1 LRRVSISEIV
11 EKPVSGEW
19 GDEVENS
26 SDGISVIRN
35 TNFSDDGRIDLHDV
49 AYRKIPERKIS
60 KKRLKPGD
68 IIIEK
73 SGGSENQPV
82 GRVVYFDIDDGKNYL
97 FSNFTSALRPKE
109 EVEPKYVHYALL
121 HSYLRGGSE
130 LFQNKTTGIRNLQLE
145 RYLDKVE
152 IPLPTLSEQKAI
164 VAKLDRAQRLI
175 DIDREMLAKYDELI
189 QSVFLEMFGDPV
201 RNEKGWE
208 VGSITD
214 YGSLKNGLNYSSNE
228 SGTQFRSLGVGDF
241 GVLSKIDNVQAIS
254 RIELDEAPPKNYFL
268 KDNDLVF
275 VRSNGNK
282 ELVGRCLVIYPG
294 NEDVTFSGFCI
305 RYRPKSSSINSTYL
319 SHLFRVK
326 SFRNYMLKDG
336 RGANIQNINQ
346 KLLSQLDVPLPDIS
360 KQNQF
365 AKNVEKLE
373 GQILKTQTSLKKSE
387 ELFSSLVQG
396 VF

>member
-1 LRRVSISEIV
+1 MKKVKIKELFDIRKGKKAE
-11 EKPVSGEW
+11 
-19 GDEVENS
+19 EVES
-26 SDGISVIRN
+26 SDLRYIQIEDLRDNENIKFCSSSDSNVLCNQEDILIAWDGANAGTVGFGIEGVI
-35 TNFSDDGRIDLHDV
+35 
-49 AYRKIPERKIS
+49 
-60 KKRLKPGD
+60 
-68 IIIEK
+68 
-73 SGGSENQPV
+73 GSTIA
-82 GRVVYFDIDDGKNYL
+82 R
-97 FSNFTSALRPKE
+97 LRPKSDDFISD
-109 EVEPKYVHYALL
+109 YVGLLLQSKFDFFQRTATGATIPHVSRKAL
-121 HSYLRGGSE
+121 E
-130 LFQNKTTGIRNLQLE
+130 NL
-145 RYLDKVE
+145 E
-152 IPLPTLSEQKAI
+152 IPLLNLSVQKAI

-175 DIDREMLAKYDELI
+175 DIDKEMLAKYDELI

-201 RNEKGWE
+201 TNPKGWK
-208 VGSITD
+208 VGSLTD

-228 SGTQFRSLGVGDF
+228 TGTKIRSLGVGDF
-241 GVLSKIDNVQAIS
+241 GVLSKIDDIREIS
-254 RIELDEAPPKNYFL
+254 RIELDEAPPKNYLL

-305 RYRPKSSSINSTYL
+305 RYRPTSSSINSTYL

-346 KLLSQLDVPLPDIS
+346 KLLSQLDIPLPDFS

-365 AKNVEKLE
+365 VKNVEKLE
-373 GQILKTQTSLKKSE
+373 GQILKTQTSRKKSE

-396 VF
+396 AFG